1 MVTEQLKNF
10 PLPKHSFNYK
20 GMFWNLPLKV
30 VHFREV
36 QLHEINVT
44 LNQLV
49 GYFFSIQV
57 YCTFYNYHLHI

>member
-1 MVTEQLKNF
+1 MVTEQLKDF

-36 QLHEINVT
+36 QLHEINVA

-49 GYFFSIQV
+49 GYFF
-57 YCTFYNYHLHI
+57 